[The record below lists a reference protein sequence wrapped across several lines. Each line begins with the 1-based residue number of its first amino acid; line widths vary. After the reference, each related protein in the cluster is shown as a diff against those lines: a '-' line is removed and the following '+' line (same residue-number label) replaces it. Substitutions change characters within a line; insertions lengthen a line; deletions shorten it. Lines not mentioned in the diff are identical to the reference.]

1 MKLRHNKDIH
11 AMTGTRDSLA
21 ANIGEIIKIGA
32 VKRRIL
38 QTIIPLLFTLP
49 QRHNMKQVSKWSGF
63 NENTIHNWYGH
74 QLDLCDFNSD
84 LIDRHGSG
92 DYVTIFDPSFMPKSG
107 HKTPGI
113 DRRWSGQAQATKR
126 GIEIGCFAIGDIAH
140 HTAFHLDAS
149 LTPSGTDLKAKG
161 MNLMSHYVDL
171 VLKQSDK
178 ILHFGGILAC
188 DGYFGVSTFVNPVM
202 KLGMTVISCFKN
214 NAVIHYP
221 PKVVLGKRRQGRPAV
236 KGDRIQWNAVDD
248 AQLPVVSEDKE
259 KRIRSAKVWVKC
271 LSQIVKLVAVE
282 YLKEDGSLQTRK
294 LYFCTDIDKSW
305 EWILERYGIRFQ
317 IEFLFRDAKQF
328 LGITHCQSTDL
339 TKIENHVNLS
349 LTALSVAKA
358 THWLPIPKEERGA
371 FSVAELKM
379 YYHNLAM
386 VERFSCALG
395 LDPNHTKNNPE
406 IIKILFSTCYAK
418 WVA

>member
-1 MKLRHNKDIH
+1 
-11 AMTGTRDSLA
+11 
-21 ANIGEIIKIGA
+21 
-32 VKRRIL
+32 
-38 QTIIPLLFTLP
+38 
-49 QRHNMKQVSKWSGF
+49 
-63 NENTIHNWYGH
+63 
-74 QLDLCDFNSD
+74 
-84 LIDRHGSG
+84 
-92 DYVTIFDPSFMPKSG
+92 
-107 HKTPGI
+107 
-113 DRRWSGQAQATKR
+113 
-126 GIEIGCFAIGDIAH
+126 
-140 HTAFHLDAS
+140 
-149 LTPSGTDLKAKG
+149 
-161 MNLMSHYVDL
+161 MSHYVDL

-271 LSQIVKLVAVE
+271 LGQIVKLVAVE